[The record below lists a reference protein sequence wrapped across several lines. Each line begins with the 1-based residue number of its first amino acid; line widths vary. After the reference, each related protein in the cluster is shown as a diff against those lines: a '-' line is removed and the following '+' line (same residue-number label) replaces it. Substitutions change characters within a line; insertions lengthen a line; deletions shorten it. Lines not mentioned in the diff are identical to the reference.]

1 MRWLASLGSICVLV
15 TLASCSGPS
24 EYPEL
29 VERDGLWFQRGD
41 SIPYTG
47 TTITLHQN
55 GQLSETK
62 TYSSGMLHGPRLGF
76 YENGQLEFLTYYT
89 SGWGQGIDVSFHE
102 NGNLHHLA
110 FNRDGL
116 FVNEIEI
123 YHPNGVLR
131 LKGKYTENNEAIF
144 PFQVYDESGLLI
156 RELKTNSELLGQMI
170 SLL

>member
-1 MRWLASLGSICVLV
+1 MRWLVILGSVCVLA
-15 TLASCSGPS
+15 TLASCGGPS
-24 EYPEL
+24 EHPEL

-41 SIPYTG
+41 SVPYTG
-47 TTITLHQN
+47 ATITLHQN
-55 GQLSETK
+55 GQL
-62 TYSSGMLHGPRLGF
+62 
-76 YENGQLEFLTYYT
+76 EFLKYYT

-116 FVNEIEI
+116 FVNEIEF

-170 SLL
+170 SFL

>member
-1 MRWLASLGSICVLV
+1 MRWLVILGSVCVLA
-15 TLASCSGPS
+15 TLPSCGGPS

-29 VERDGLWFQRGD
+29 VERDRLWFQRGD

-47 TTITLHQN
+47 ATITLHQN
-55 GQLSETK
+55 SQLSETK

-76 YENGQLEFLTYYT
+76 YENGQLEFLTHYT

-110 FNRDGL
+110 FKSDGL
-116 FVNEIEI
+116 FVNEIEV
-123 YHPNGVLR
+123 YHPNGVLHLR
-131 LKGKYTENNEAIF
+131 GKYTENNEAIF
-144 PFQVYDESGLLI
+144 PFQVYGESGLLI

-170 SLL
+170 SFL